1 LRRIEPNS
9 RVDWHA
15 GPDLDLEPEGGAFVD
30 ENTFI
35 VNFQDNNGYAIF
47 DVPNERYTYM
57 GGYGYLPM
65 TMDASDKDNK
75 YELKSGWGASNTP
88 AYGVHMPDQIAGVT
102 VGGKTYILTA
112 NEGGSRDGEDSIGI
126 AEADDGTEFEGE
138 EARFGS
144 IGDPPAA
151 TPCTDCADDAEL
163 GRVLSTPFQP
173 SDFASNACG
182 MNSCSAEELTYG
194 LSTTFECVYRWADF
208 GGHAGG
214 SCDYADT
221 DKILVGDVS
230 VCPGWFDGPCELDA
244 TMASPQDCMARCAA
258 ESGCNFWTYEF
269 EEGVHE
275 CFLKPGTYS
284 DKTGGVTDAMCQEYV
299 RYFQEYGDPAW
310 VGYSGPKRCDWAKA
324 PLTTTKGSAGTGSD
338 GGIVSIGGRS
348 FTIFE

>member
-1 LRRIEPNS
+1 M
-9 RVDWHA
+9 
-15 GPDLDLEPEGGAFVD
+15 
-30 ENTFI
+30 
-35 VNFQDNNGYAIF
+35 NFQDNNGYAIF

-182 MNSCSAEELTYG
+182 MNSCSA
-194 LSTTFECVYRWADF
+194 D
-208 GGHAGG
+208 
-214 SCDYADT
+214 
-221 DKILVGDVS
+221 
-230 VCPGWFDGPCELDA
+230 
-244 TMASPQDCMARCAA
+244 
-258 ESGCNFWTYEF
+258 EF
-269 EEGVHE
+269 
-275 CFLKPGTYS
+275 KN
-284 DKTGGVTDAMCQEYV
+284 
-299 RYFQEYGDPAW
+299 
-310 VGYSGPKRCDWAKA
+310 
-324 PLTTTKGSAGTGSD
+324 
-338 GGIVSIGGRS
+338 
-348 FTIFE
+348 